1 MSCPSDAPCA
11 PIDQCYYEGGVCV
24 QNCPNRDPRLWC
36 CCRVSTS
43 ECPSGTICTGVSEC
57 TRAGGRCVASCP
69 LGCCCQ
75 YPSPPS
81 DNAIVYS
88 YSVSNY
94 TPYVNQPVRIRATG
108 YITASS
114 GQYDF
119 AVGVAYHDGPADV
132 INSPCGIL
140 RKGYVCATRAPNR
153 NVGTMWTHEG
163 DYVFLQPGTYEIR
176 IAAGYIV
183 DNTLYVTHYIAVR
196 ISVQPPPTPPPPP
209 PPSPT
214 PTPPSPPT
222 PGPTIPEWV
231 IIAFMMMMAM
241 MMAVAVAVAVAARR

>member
-1 MSCPSDAPCA
+1 MS
-11 PIDQCYYEGGVCV
+11 
-24 QNCPNRDPRLWC
+24 
-36 CCRVSTS
+36 S

-57 TRAGGRCVASCP
+57 TSAGGKCDGDCS

-75 YPSPPS
+75 YPSQPS

-88 YSVSNY
+88 YSISNSN
-94 TPYVNQPVRIRATG
+94 PYANQPVHIEATG

-119 AVGVAYHDGPADV
+119 VVGVAYNDGPTDS
-132 INSPCGIL
+132 INSPCGPL
-140 RKGYVCATRAPNR
+140 GKGYMCPTKAPNR

-176 IAAGYIV
+176 IAAGYATGDVI
-183 DNTLYVTHYIAVR
+183 YVTDYR
-196 ISVQPPPTPPPPP
+196 TEYISVQQPPPSPSPSPTPTSTPPPPSPPPSPTPTSPP

-214 PTPPSPPT
+214 PPPT
-222 PGPTIPEWV
+222 QLPQWWV
-231 IIAFMMMMAM
+231 IAMFMAM
-241 MMAVAVAVAVAARR
+241 LLMMVVAIVVVARR